1 MEPALIVSNVSKRFR
16 RPDPN
21 RPHTLQ
27 EWLARGMKGWHAG
40 DSFWALREI
49 SFAIPPGRMVGLIGP
64 NGAGKSTLLRLIGGI
79 GRAETGEIVVN
90 GRIGALLDL
99 GSGLNDDLTGR
110 ENAYLNGVIGG
121 LTRRQVA
128 DRFDDIVGFAELA
141 AVIDAPLR
149 TYSTGMKM
157 RLAFAVAVHVDPD
170 ILLIDEV
177 LAVGDMA
184 FQRKCMERIAQF
196 RQQGCTILLVTHD
209 ASVVRELCD
218 EAIWLENGR
227 IAAHGQADLVVAD
240 YVAAMASET
249 QRRTPA
255 PAAEETGP
263 LRLNET
269 RFGSLEM
276 VIEAVILLAENGRI
290 ANSVH
295 PGEGLTIHITYDAPQ
310 PIISPHFSASITTE
324 DGTICCDLNTAQAG
338 LTLPTLQGKGQID
351 LHIERLE
358 LVGGCYYVD
367 VGVHE
372 TNWAYAYDYHWHVY
386 SFDVPTVPGE
396 LGLIRPSHQ
405 WHYAMISDKRSPSS
419 VHQV

>member
-1 MEPALIVSNVSKRFR
+1 MESALIVKSVSKLFR

-27 EWLARGMKGWHAG
+27 EWLVRGLRRRQTGEQ
-40 DSFWALREI
+40 FWALREV
-49 SFAIPPGRMVGLIGP
+49 SFTIPPGRMVGLIGH

-79 GRAETGEIVVN
+79 GRAESGEIVVN

-110 ENAYLNGVIGG
+110 ENVYLNGVIGG
-121 LTRRQVA
+121 LTRRQVT
-128 DRFDDIVGFAELA
+128 DRFDDIVNFAELA
-141 AVIDAPLR
+141 AVIDASLR

-157 RLAFAVAVHVDPD
+157 RLAFAVAVHIDPD

-177 LAVGDMA
+177 LAVGDIA

-227 IAAHGQADLVVAD
+227 IAAHGRADLVVAD

-249 QRRTPA
+249 QRRTPT
-255 PAAEETGP
+255 PTAEETGP

-269 RFGSLEM
+269 RFGSQEM
-276 VIEAVILLAENGRI
+276 VIEAVTLLAENGRI
-290 ANSVH
+290 ANSVR
-295 PGEGLTIHITYDAPQ
+295 PGEGLTVRIAYDAPQ
-310 PIISPHFSASITTE
+310 PIASPHFSASITTG

-338 LTLPTLQGKGQID
+338 LTLPMLQGKGQID

-358 LVGGCYYVD
+358 LAGGCYYVD

-396 LGLIRPSHQ
+396 LGLIRPSHR
-405 WHYAMISDKRSPSS
+405 WHIGK
-419 VHQV
+419 

>member
-1 MEPALIVSNVSKRFR
+1 MEATLVVKNISKRFR

-27 EWLARGMKGWHAG
+27 EWLARGLHGWRKGEQ
-40 DSFWALREI
+40 FWALRQV
-49 SFAIPPGRMVGLIGP
+49 SFVIPPGRMVGLIGH

-79 GRAETGEIVVN
+79 GRAEGGEIVVN

-110 ENAYLNGVIGG
+110 ENIYLNGVIGG
-121 LTRRQVA
+121 LTRRQVSR
-128 DRFDDIVGFAELA
+128 RFEDIVSFAELA

-149 TYSTGMKM
+149 TYSTGMRM
-157 RLAFAVAVHVDPD
+157 RLAFAVAVHIDPD

-177 LAVGDMA
+177 LAVGDLA
-184 FQRKCMERIAQF
+184 FQNKCMARIAQF

-209 ASVVRELCD
+209 AGVVQALCD

-227 IAAHGQADLVVAD
+227 IVAHGRADLVVAD

-255 PAAEETGP
+255 PTAAKSGP

-269 RFGSLEM
+269 RFGSQEM
-276 VIEAVILLAENGRI
+276 VINTVTLLAENGRLV
-290 ANSVH
+290 NNLR
-295 PGEGLTIHITYDAPQ
+295 PGEGLIIRIAYDAPQ
-310 PIISPHFSASITTE
+310 PIAAPHFSASITTQ

-338 LTLPTLQGKGQID
+338 LTLPTLQGAGQID

-358 LVGGCYYVD
+358 LAGGNYYVD

-372 TNWAYAYDYHWHVY
+372 TNWAYAYDFHWHVY
-386 SFDVPTVPGE
+386 RFAVPTVPGE
-396 LGLIRPSHQ
+396 LGLIRPCHNWQ
-405 WHYAMISDKRSPSS
+405 HKT
-419 VHQV
+419 